1 MSQDEVSVESIMRK
15 KVPVVAPDDTVGT
28 VASMMA
34 NSDVPGVLVV
44 DDGELL
50 GIITES
56 DIVTRKAEVDF
67 PETVSFLG
75 GYFRA
80 GRLQLP
86 WNRETHD
93 DASDFDHE
101 IRRVLATTARDLMTS
116 PVINIDK
123 DATILDLATIMIEH
137 NVNPVPVVTDDNK
150 IVGIVSRKDLVKLIA
165 TEQQSDEPD
174 DDSTV

>member
-15 KVPVVAPDDTVGT
+15 KVPVVAPDDTVAV
-28 VASMMA
+28 VAGMLA
-34 NSDVPGVLVV
+34 KSDVPGVLVV

-75 GYFRA
+75 GYFSA
-80 GRLQLP
+80 GHLRLP
-86 WNRETHD
+86 WNRETKD

-101 IRRVLATTARDLMTS
+101 VRRVLATTARELMTS

-123 DATILDLATIMIEH
+123 DATALDLATIMIEH
-137 NVNPVPVVTDDNK
+137 NANPVPVVTDDNRL
-150 IVGIVSRKDLVKLIA
+150 VGIVSRKDLVKLIA
-165 TEQQSDEPD
+165 DEQLRDEQAAGE
-174 DDSTV
+174 S

>member
-15 KVPVVAPDDTVGT
+15 KVPVVAPEDTVGT

-101 IRRVLATTARDLMTS
+101 MRRVLATTARDLMTS

-123 DATILDLATIMIEH
+123 DANVIDLATIMIEH

-150 IVGIVSRKDLVKLIA
+150 LVGIVSRKDLVKLIA
-165 TEQQSDEPD
+165 TEQQD
-174 DDSTV
+174 DDPADSTS

>member
-1 MSQDEVSVESIMRK
+1 MRK
-15 KVPVVAPDDTVGT
+15 KVPVVAPEDTVRT
-28 VASMMA
+28 VATMMA
-34 NSDVPGVLVV
+34 KSDVPGVLVV

-56 DIVTRKAEVDF
+56 DIVTRQAEVDV
-67 PETVSFLG
+67 PETVSFFG
-75 GYFRA
+75 GYFQA
-80 GRLQLP
+80 GKFKLP

-116 PVINIDK
+116 PVINVDK
-123 DATILDLATIMIEH
+123 DATINDLATIMIDH

-165 TEQQSDEPD
+165 TETDED
-174 DDSTV
+174 AD

>member
-1 MSQDEVSVESIMRK
+1 MSQDEVSIESIMRK

-28 VASMMA
+28 VAAMLA
-34 NSDVPGVLVV
+34 KSDVPGVLVV

-56 DIVTRKAEVDF
+56 DIVTRKAEVDV
-67 PETVSFLG
+67 PDTVSFFG
-75 GYFRA
+75 GYFHA
-80 GRLQLP
+80 GKLRLP

-101 IRRVLATTARDLMTS
+101 MRRVLATTARDLMTS

-123 DATILDLATIMIEH
+123 DATVFDLATIMIDH
-137 NVNPVPVVTDDNK
+137 NANPVPVVTDDNK

-165 TEQQSDEPD
+165 TETDENAG
-174 DDSTV
+174 

>member
-1 MSQDEVSVESIMRK
+1 MSQDDVSIESIMRR

-28 VASMMA
+28 VASILA
-34 NSDVPGVLVV
+34 RSDVPGVLVV

-56 DIVTRKAEVDF
+56 DIVMRKADVDF

-86 WNRETHD
+86 WNREDRD

-101 IRRVLATTARDLMTS
+101 MRRVLATTARDLMSS
-116 PVINIDK
+116 PVINVDK
-123 DATILDLATIMIEH
+123 DAAIHDLATIMIEH
-137 NVNPVPVVTDDNK
+137 KVNPVPVVTDDNK
-150 IVGIVSRKDLVKLIA
+150 IVGIVSRKDLVRLIA
-165 TEQQSDEPD
+165 TEQQDDEPAE
-174 DDSTV
+174 TGR

>member
-1 MSQDEVSVESIMRK
+1 MSQDEVSVASIMRK
-15 KVPVVAPDDTVGT
+15 KVPVVAPDDTVQT

-34 NSDVPGVLVV
+34 RSDVPGVLVV
-44 DDGELL
+44 EDGDLL

-56 DIVTRKAEVDF
+56 DIVTRKAEVDV
-67 PETVSFLG
+67 PETVSFFG
-75 GYFRA
+75 GYFQA
-80 GRLQLP
+80 GKFRLP

-101 IRRVLATTARDLMTS
+101 VRRVLATTARELMTS

-123 DATILDLATIMIEH
+123 DATVLDLATIMIDH
-137 NVNPVPVVTDDNK
+137 NVNPVPVVTGDNK

-165 TEQQSDEPD
+165 SESDEED
-174 DDSTV
+174 AG

>member
-15 KVPVVAPDDTVGT
+15 KVPVVAPDDSVGT
-28 VASMMA
+28 VAAMMA
-34 NSDVPGVLVV
+34 KSDVPGVLVV
-44 DDGELL
+44 GDGELL

-56 DIVTRKAEVDF
+56 DIVTRKAEVDV
-67 PETVSFLG
+67 PETVSFFG
-75 GYFRA
+75 GYFQA
-80 GRLQLP
+80 GKLRMP

-93 DASDFDHE
+93 DESDFDHE
-101 IRRVLATTARDLMTS
+101 VRRVLATTARDLMTS

-123 DATILDLATIMIEH
+123 DATVLDLATIMIDH

-165 TEQQSDEPD
+165 SESADDE
-174 DDSTV
+174 

>member
-1 MSQDEVSVESIMRK
+1 MSQDDVSIESIMRK
-15 KVPVVAPDDTVGT
+15 KVPVVDPDATVGT
-28 VASMMA
+28 VASMLTR
-34 NSDVPGVLVV
+34 SEVPGVLVV
-44 DDGELL
+44 EDGELL

-56 DIVTRKAEVDF
+56 DIVMRKADVDF

-86 WNRETHD
+86 WNREDHD

-101 IRRVLATTARDLMTS
+101 MRRVLATTARDLMSS
-116 PVINIDK
+116 PVINIDR
-123 DATILDLATIMIEH
+123 DANIHDLATIMIEH
-137 NVNPVPVVTDDNK
+137 NVNPVPVVTSDNK

-165 TEQQSDEPD
+165 TEQDDDEPAE
-174 DDSTV
+174 TAG

>member
-1 MSQDEVSVESIMRK
+1 MSQDEVSVQTIMRK
-15 KVPVVAPDDTVGT
+15 KVPVVAPDDTVVT
-28 VASMMA
+28 VATLMA

-56 DIVTRKAEVDF
+56 DIVTRKAEVDV
-67 PETVSFLG
+67 PETVSFFG
-75 GYFRA
+75 GYFQA
-80 GRLQLP
+80 GKFKLP
-86 WNRETHD
+86 WNRESHD

-123 DATILDLATIMIEH
+123 DATVLDLATIMIDH

-165 TEQQSDEPD
+165 TERDNDTE
-174 DDSTV
+174 

>member
-1 MSQDEVSVESIMRK
+1 MSQDEISIESIMRK

-28 VASMMA
+28 VASILA
-34 NSDVPGVLVV
+34 KSDVPGVLVV

-50 GIITES
+50 GIVTES
-56 DIVTRKAEVDF
+56 DIVISKAAVDF

-86 WNRETHD
+86 WNRESHD

-101 IRRVLATTARDLMTS
+101 MRRVLATTARELMTS

-123 DATILDLATIMIEH
+123 DASIQDLATIMVEH
-137 NVNPVPVVTDDNK
+137 NVNPVPVVTGENK

-165 TEQQSDEPD
+165 TERDDVEPAEA
-174 DDSTV
+174 SH

>member
-1 MSQDEVSVESIMRK
+1 MSQDDVSIESIMRK
-15 KVPVVAPDDTVGT
+15 KVPVVDPDATVGT
-28 VASMMA
+28 VASMLTR
-34 NSDVPGVLVV
+34 SEVPGVLVV
-44 DDGELL
+44 EDGELL

-56 DIVTRKAEVDF
+56 DIVMRKADVDF

-86 WNRETHD
+86 WNREDHD

-101 IRRVLATTARDLMTS
+101 MRRVLATTARDLMSS
-116 PVINIDK
+116 PVINIDR
-123 DATILDLATIMIEH
+123 DANIHDLATIMIEH
-137 NVNPVPVVTDDNK
+137 NVNPVPVVTSDNK

-165 TEQQSDEPD
+165 TEQEDDEPAE
-174 DDSTV
+174 TAG

>member
-1 MSQDEVSVESIMRK
+1 MSQDDVSIESIMRR
-15 KVPVVAPDDTVGT
+15 KVPVVDPDATVGT
-28 VASMMA
+28 VASMLTR
-34 NSDVPGVLVV
+34 SEVPGVLVV
-44 DDGELL
+44 EDGELL

-56 DIVTRKAEVDF
+56 DIVMRKADVDF

-86 WNRETHD
+86 WNREDHD

-101 IRRVLATTARDLMTS
+101 MRRVLATTARDLMSS
-116 PVINIDK
+116 PVINIDR
-123 DATILDLATIMIEH
+123 DANIHDLATIMIEH
-137 NVNPVPVVTDDNK
+137 NVNPVPVVTSDNK

-165 TEQQSDEPD
+165 TEQDDDEPAE
-174 DDSTV
+174 TAG

>member
-1 MSQDEVSVESIMRK
+1 VSQDEVSVESIMRK

-28 VASMMA
+28 VAAMLA
-34 NSDVPGVLVV
+34 KSDVPGVLVV

-56 DIVTRKAEVDF
+56 DIVTRKAEVDV
-67 PETVSFLG
+67 PETVSFFG
-75 GYFRA
+75 GYFQA
-80 GRLQLP
+80 GKFRLH

-101 IRRVLATTARDLMTS
+101 IRRVLATTARELMTS
-116 PVINIDK
+116 PVINVDK
-123 DATILDLATIMIEH
+123 DATVIDLATIMIDH

-165 TEQQSDEPD
+165 TETEEDAG
-174 DDSTV
+174 

>member
-15 KVPVVAPDDTVGT
+15 KVPVVGPDDTVGT
-28 VASMMA
+28 VAAMMVK
-34 NSDVPGVLVV
+34 SEVPGVLVV

-56 DIVTRKAEVDF
+56 DIVTRKAEVDV
-67 PETVSFLG
+67 PETVSFFG
-75 GYFRA
+75 GYFQA
-80 GRLQLP
+80 GKFRLP
-86 WNRETHD
+86 WNRETRD

-123 DATILDLATIMIEH
+123 DATVLDLATIMIDH

-165 TEQQSDEPD
+165 SETDED
-174 DDSTV
+174 AD